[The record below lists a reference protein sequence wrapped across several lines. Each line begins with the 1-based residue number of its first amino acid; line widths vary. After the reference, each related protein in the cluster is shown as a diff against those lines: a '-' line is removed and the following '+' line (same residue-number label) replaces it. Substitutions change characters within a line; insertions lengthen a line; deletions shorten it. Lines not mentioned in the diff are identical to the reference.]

1 MKLLG
6 YTLFLSTI
14 LALAALP
21 ASAQVD
27 WKALDV
33 GNLSS
38 AIFNTGVVGYP
49 SNPVANPSGWVAR
62 RHKRFLHL

>member
-1 MKLLG
+1 MKLIR

-14 LALAALP
+14 LALATLP

-38 AIFNTGVVGYP
+38 AIFTIV
-49 SNPVANPSGWVAR
+49 WTI
-62 RHKRFLHL
+62 L